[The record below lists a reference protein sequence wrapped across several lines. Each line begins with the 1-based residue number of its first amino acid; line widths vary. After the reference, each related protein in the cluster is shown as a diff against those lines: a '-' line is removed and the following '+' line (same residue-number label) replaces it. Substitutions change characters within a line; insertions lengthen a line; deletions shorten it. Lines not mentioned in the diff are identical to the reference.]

1 MVSLG
6 FLFLIEDFK
15 DSALLF
21 KLNLASQSLLEAY
34 FRKANKSLKSSPFLL
49 VSLEQHPRISCTHCK
64 GEKWSIPNMSLWVI
78 LSSSSETSV
87 PAWLILFFSFFCST
101 IILTFLHFVAPR
113 PRSFACVITS
123 VCHLTQLSLLL
134 THIDSLT
141 SFRPDGRLGA
151 CRSRV

>member
-64 GEKWSIPNMSLWVI
+64 GEK
-78 LSSSSETSV
+78 
-87 PAWLILFFSFFCST
+87 
-101 IILTFLHFVAPR
+101 
-113 PRSFACVITS
+113 
-123 VCHLTQLSLLL
+123 
-134 THIDSLT
+134 
-141 SFRPDGRLGA
+141 
-151 CRSRV
+151 